1 MEIQCGVSVEG
12 RDEGLQC
19 LTVCEKHI
27 THAFSPP
34 STHTQVMHAAD
45 EPIHIVNVGLR
56 SEASEHQSD
65 TALAQK
71 CYTFVQNKVST
82 AALPLS

>member
-1 MEIQCGVSVEG
+1 
-12 RDEGLQC
+12 
-19 LTVCEKHI
+19 
-27 THAFSPP
+27 
-34 STHTQVMHAAD
+34 MHAAD

-82 AALPLS
+82 ATRGSSTVLFRLNVL